1 MVKRTDLAI
10 PKCREYN
17 KFHFCMQIF
26 IEAFVLAL
34 PLQRLFLYLRLL
46 FASTHFNFM
55 RFFLGLFL
63 SLSSASLFAQETGL
77 TFLRIGTTAREQAMA
92 NVGTASATG
101 AAANYYNPAR
111 LTDGETSSIL
121 FSQNLYIFDTYS
133 SFVAAKF
140 KDETA
145 SWGVSL
151 TWLSVRDIPI
161 RTRATTEP
169 DGLFDSQN
177 AAIGIS
183 YARSFGKQLSLALT
197 GKFIYEKLFID
208 EASGYAADLSAAY
221 RFEKNPLTLAA
232 TIQNIGSMNALR
244 NESTALPTL
253 FRAGAA
259 YPVQLS
265 SLGGT
270 LLLEGNLE
278 HVFSGNTFASFG
290 SEFAFRNQFWV
301 RFGYVFGNTSRSF
314 SGGIG
319 IRYGNFNFDY
329 AFVHFSNELGTA
341 NLLTLQVF
349 Y

>member
-1 MVKRTDLAI
+1 
-10 PKCREYN
+10 
-17 KFHFCMQIF
+17 
-26 IEAFVLAL
+26 
-34 PLQRLFLYLRLL
+34 
-46 FASTHFNFM
+46 
-55 RFFLGLFL
+55 
-63 SLSSASLFAQETGL
+63 
-77 TFLRIGTTAREQAMA
+77 MA

-133 SFVAAKF
+133 SFIAAKF
-140 KDETA
+140 KGETA

-177 AAIGIS
+177 AALALS
-183 YARSFGKQLSLALT
+183 YARAFGKHLSLALT

-221 RFEKNPLTLAA
+221 RFEKNPLVLAA
-232 TIQNIGSMNALR
+232 SLQNIGSMNALR
-244 NESTALPTL
+244 EASTALPTL
-253 FRAGAA
+253 IRAGAA
-259 YPVQLS
+259 YPVQLA

-270 LLLEGNLE
+270 LLLESNLE
-278 HVFSGNTFASFG
+278 SVFSGKTFANFG
-290 SEFAFRNQFWV
+290 GEFEFRNQFWI
-301 RFGYVFGNTSRSF
+301 RLGYVFGNDARSL

-319 IRYGNFNFDY
+319 IRYGSFNFDY
-329 AFVHFSNELGTA
+329 AFVPFSNELGTA
-341 NLLTLQVF
+341 NLLTLQVS

>member
-1 MVKRTDLAI
+1 MQLVVFATVSAI
-10 PKCREYN
+10 T
-17 KFHFCMQIF
+17 
-26 IEAFVLAL
+26 L
-34 PLQRLFLYLRLL
+34 PLLMLFLYLRELS
-46 FASTHFNFM
+46 ASTHFTFM
-55 RFFLGLFL
+55 RFFLGVFL
-63 SLSSASLFAQETGL
+63 SFVSASLFAQETGL

-111 LTDGETSSIL
+111 LTDGETSAIL

-133 SFVAAKF
+133 SFIAAKF
-140 KDETA
+140 KGETA
-145 SWGVSL
+145 SWGISL

-177 AAIGIS
+177 AALALS

-208 EASGYAADLSAAY
+208 EASGYAADISAAY
-221 RFEKNPLTLAA
+221 RFEKSPLILAA
-232 TIQNIGSMNALR
+232 TLQNIGSMNTLR
-244 NESTALPTL
+244 EQSTALPTL
-253 FRAGAA
+253 IRIGAA
-259 YPVQLS
+259 YPLSLS

-278 HVFSGNTFASFG
+278 HVFSGKTFANFG
-290 SEFAFRNQFWV
+290 GEFEFRNQFWI
-301 RFGYVFGNTSRSF
+301 RLGYVFGNDARSL

-329 AFVHFSNELGTA
+329 AFVPFSNELGTA
-341 NLLTLQVF
+341 NLLTLQVS

>member
-1 MVKRTDLAI
+1 M
-10 PKCREYN
+10 
-17 KFHFCMQIF
+17 
-26 IEAFVLAL
+26 
-34 PLQRLFLYLRLL
+34 RL
-46 FASTHFNFM
+46 
-55 RFFLGLFL
+55 FLGLFL
-63 SLSSASLFAQETGL
+63 SLSGTSLFAQEAGL

-92 NVGTASATG
+92 NAGTASATS

-133 SFVAAKF
+133 SFVATKF
-140 KDETA
+140 KGETA

-177 AAIGIS
+177 AAFAVS
-183 YARSFGKQLSLALT
+183 YARSFGKQLSVALT

-208 EASGYAADLSAAY
+208 EASGYAADFSASY
-221 RFEKNPLTLAA
+221 RFDKNPLTLAA
-232 TIQNIGSMNALR
+232 SVQNLGAMNTLR
-244 NESTALPTL
+244 EQSTVLPTL
-253 FRAGAA
+253 IRVGAA
-259 YPVQLS
+259 YPVPLA

-270 LLLEGNLE
+270 LLIESNLE
-278 HVFSGNTFASFG
+278 SVFSGDTFASFG
-290 SEFAFRNQFWV
+290 SELEFRNQFWV
-301 RFGYVFGNTSRSF
+301 RFGYIIGNASRSL

-319 IRYGNFNFDY
+319 IRYGNFDFDY
-329 AFVHFSNELGTA
+329 AFVPFSNELGTA
-341 NLLTLQVF
+341 NLLTIQVS

>member
-1 MVKRTDLAI
+1 
-10 PKCREYN
+10 
-17 KFHFCMQIF
+17 
-26 IEAFVLAL
+26 
-34 PLQRLFLYLRLL
+34 
-46 FASTHFNFM
+46 M
-55 RFFLGLFL
+55 RFFLGLLL

-140 KDETA
+140 KGETA

-177 AAIGIS
+177 AAFAVS

-208 EASGYAADLSAAY
+208 EASGYAADLSAVY

-232 TIQNIGSMNALR
+232 TIQNLGSMNALR

-259 YPVQLS
+259 YPIPLA

-270 LLLEGNLE
+270 LLLESNLE
-278 HVFSGNTFASFG
+278 SVFSGNAFVNLG
-290 SEFAFRNQFWV
+290 GEFEFRNQFWV
-301 RFGYVFGNTSRSF
+301 RFGYVFGNASRSL

-319 IRYGNFNFDY
+319 IRYANFNFDY
-329 AFVHFSNELGTA
+329 AFVPFSNELGTA
-341 NLLTLQVF
+341 NLLTLQVS

>member
-1 MVKRTDLAI
+1 
-10 PKCREYN
+10 
-17 KFHFCMQIF
+17 
-26 IEAFVLAL
+26 
-34 PLQRLFLYLRLL
+34 
-46 FASTHFNFM
+46 M
-55 RFFLGLFL
+55 RFLLGVFL
-63 SLSSASLFAQETGL
+63 SFVSTSLFAQETGL

-111 LTDGETSSIL
+111 LTDGDASSIL

-133 SFVAAKF
+133 SFIAAKF
-140 KDETA
+140 KSETA
-145 SWGVSL
+145 SWGISL

-177 AAIGIS
+177 AAFAVS
-183 YARSFGKQLSLALT
+183 YARPFGKHLSLALT

-208 EASGYAADLSAAY
+208 EASGYAADLSATY
-221 RFEKNPLTLAA
+221 RFEKNPLILAA
-232 TIQNIGSMNALR
+232 SLQNIGSMNALR
-244 NESTALPTL
+244 EQSTTLPTL
-253 FRAGAA
+253 IRAGIA
-259 YPVQLS
+259 YPLQLS

-278 HVFSGNTFASFG
+278 RVFSGKTFANFG
-290 SEFAFRNQFWV
+290 GEFEFRNQFWI
-301 RFGYVFGNTSRSF
+301 RLGYVFGNDARSL

-329 AFVHFSNELGTA
+329 AFIPFSNELGTA
-341 NLLTLQVF
+341 NLLTLQVS